1 MNNSSL
7 VPYSVPMKYFKKI
20 KYNSDTAFALSR
32 LVLFVTAVI
41 LLALCAVTYYAD
53 KNSDST
59 TDQFTTSLYNK
70 EQDVDVPI
78 NTDNPN
84 HNNVETTQQ
93 NDFNSTVALYSGP
106 ISKSRFLSEK
116 KNFFH

>member
-1 MNNSSL
+1 
-7 VPYSVPMKYFKKI
+7 MKYFKKI

-32 LVLFVTAVI
+32 LVLFVIAVI
-41 LLALCAVTYYAD
+41 LLALCAVTYYDD
-53 KNSDST
+53 KNSDTT
-59 TDQFTTSLYNK
+59 TDQFTTSLYNS

-84 HNNVETTQQ
+84 HYNVETTQQ

-106 ISKSRFLSEK
+106 VSKSRFLSEK
-116 KNFFH
+116 KNIFFTLNFIGAP